1 MAQSFMRDRIE
12 SVMRH
17 GNAWSI
23 DWRHEPLPPFLR
35 RQPEAEDRYSS
46 HGKKRARSESSDEDA
61 SDEDRGAHG
70 KKGRKKA
77 KKQKT
82 KKQQKHQQQ
91 QQQRGEIRMIS
102 APGRQPTPAEQIL
115 AAGQKVVG
123 TCEALEKHY
132 LRLTQAPDP
141 ASVRPERVLVQSL
154 AHVLGR
160 WQRDHDYEYACD
172 QLKSIRQDL
181 TVQHLHD
188 AFAVSVYEAHARV
201 ALEADDIGEYNQCQ
215 AQLTDLYRA
224 HSSANR
230 AEFTAYRLLY
240 AVVVDTPPAELLC
253 AVLDPHTPAEHE
265 LAAAPCVRHA
275 LDVVAA
281 YHSRRWRRFFR
292 LGRATPNLG
301 SHILA
306 QAHLTVRW
314 RALRSALLAFRP
326 TVPLAYL
333 VSVLGFDGTAD
344 ETKTKTKTETAATTE
359 EEECRYRRGDE
370 CLEAFLELCGLAGFV
385 SGDVLDCTK
394 AWPVLREKDVRDLV
408 VQQQINE
415 QKREQLQQQQ
425 QQQRKHE

>member
-1 MAQSFMRDRIE
+1 MQPAAPYAYYGVPPYAPVPPQPQPPYGYQYMPPQPVPMPMVVPPQPPQPAKTEFPPELKEYVASVFRACATEEERNMAQSFMRDRIE

-35 RQPEAEDRYSS
+35 RQPEAEDRYGS

-82 KKQQKHQQQ
+82 KKQQKQQQQQ

-102 APGRQPTPAEQIL
+102 APGRQPTPAEQIQ

-123 TCEALEKHY
+123 TCEVLEKHY

-333 VSVLGFDGTAD
+333 VSVLGFIRPQIL
-344 ETKTKTKTETAATTE
+344 K
-359 EEECRYRRGDE
+359 
-370 CLEAFLELCGLAGFV
+370 FL
-385 SGDVLDCTK
+385 
-394 AWPVLREKDVRDLV
+394 
-408 VQQQINE
+408 
-415 QKREQLQQQQ
+415 
-425 QQQRKHE
+425 